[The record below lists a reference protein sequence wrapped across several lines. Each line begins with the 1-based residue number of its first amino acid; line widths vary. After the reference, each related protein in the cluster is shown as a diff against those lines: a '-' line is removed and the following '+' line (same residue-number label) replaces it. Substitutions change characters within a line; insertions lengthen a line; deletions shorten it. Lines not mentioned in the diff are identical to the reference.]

1 MSKICIVGDT
11 HFGMRSDNIHFHN
24 LYAKFYNEVMFPFLR
39 ENGIEIIVQLG
50 DLFDRRKFINFQSLY
65 LSKKYFFNDVNKDF
79 KLYTIIGNHDATY
92 KNTIDVNSSSLLLN
106 EYSNIKV
113 YSEPVTQSFY
123 GVDADFIPWICKD
136 NEDKI
141 YDFIKNSKSKICFGH
156 FELSG
161 FEMDRGNVCLEGMDR
176 DILQKY
182 DLVLSGH
189 FHHKSSDGQIVYV
202 GTPGEMTWADYD
214 DERGFH
220 ILDLNDLSLEFVEN
234 PHKMFHKIIY
244 DETQETLEKIQEKDF
259 SKYKDKIVKVIVSNK
274 TNPYMFDVFFDKL
287 YQSSPLDVSI
297 VEDFVDY
304 SEISEEDVIDEAEDT
319 MTILDKYIDSLETN
333 LDSMRIKNLM
343 REIYNEAQ
351 SLEV

>member
-1 MSKICIVGDT
+1 
-11 HFGMRSDNIHFHN
+11 
-24 LYAKFYNEVMFPFLR
+24 MF
-39 ENGIEIIVQLG
+39 
-50 DLFDRRKFINFQSLY
+50 
-65 LSKKYFFNDVNKDF
+65 
-79 KLYTIIGNHDATY
+79 
-92 KNTIDVNSSSLLLN
+92 
-106 EYSNIKV
+106 
-113 YSEPVTQSFY
+113 SFY
-123 GVDADFIPWICKD
+123 VFDVYLIPWICKD
-136 NEDKI
+136 NEDEI
-141 YDFIKNSKSKICFGH
+141 YNFIKNSKSKICFGH

-176 DILQKY
+176 NILQKY

-220 ILDLNDLSLEFVEN
+220 ILDLNDLSLEFYEN

-244 DETQETLEKIQEKDF
+244 DETQETIEKIQEKDF